1 MRSMSLLVKN
11 AQVFN
16 VYLKRFRPAS
26 VWISGDRFHYIDPA
40 QDLSAGAAEILDA
53 GGRYMIPGLIDI
65 HMHIESSMLSPMAYS
80 RCAAKNGVT
89 TIVSEPHEVANVKGL
104 RGVEAMIAGGEASPI
119 DMYFGIPSSVPS
131 TCEALETTGGT
142 IRMEEMKRLL
152 ENPRV
157 VCVGEIMNYR
167 QIIRENS
174 LEITKFLRYLAQ
186 ARPGFAVEG
195 HCPSLVDREL
205 AEFLYLG
212 IDADHTE
219 HTLEE
224 FRQRIENGMFME
236 LQAKMLLPEILQ
248 YIKDE
253 KVFSRCGFVTDDTMA
268 DRLVSEGGINAVA
281 AKAVTAGFPLE
292 EAICCATLN
301 NAQRMRLY
309 DRGAIAPGQLA
320 DFILLSDPASFRPE
334 MVFKGGRRIYD
345 AAAPQAPAAARTSP
359 FPEDFYRTV
368 QVAPVSAETFRL
380 PAPEGTSRVEARAI
394 EVSPAVTQT
403 KERRVVLP
411 VRDGRIDWRSG
422 DCALAAV
429 LERHGKSGAISF
441 GLVAGCGLHSGA
453 VATTYFHDHHN
464 LFVLGRNPADMAAAV
479 NRLRSLQGGILT
491 VLDGEVTAQL
501 PLPVCGLLSEASA
514 EQVGADLHAV
524 RENLHAM
531 GYTHRAPIMSLCTL
545 GLPVSPALKLTD
557 KGLVDVRA
565 GQLVELITEAGP

>member
-1 MRSMSLLVKN
+1 MRTMSLLVKN

-16 VYLKRFRPAS
+16 VYLKRFRPAN
-26 VWISGDRFHYIDPA
+26 VWISEGKFHYIDP
-40 QDLSAGAAEILDA
+40 SRTFAAEAEEVLDA

-80 RCAAKNGVT
+80 QCAAKNGVT

-131 TCEALETTGGT
+131 TCEALETTGGA

-152 ENPRV
+152 EDPRV

-167 QIIRENS
+167 QIIREND
-174 LEITKFLRYLAQ
+174 LEITKFLDYLSQ
-186 ARPGFAVEG
+186 ARPGFVIEG
-195 HCPSLVDREL
+195 HCPSLVDQDL

-236 LQAKMLLPEILQ
+236 LQSKMLLPDILQ
-248 YIKDE
+248 YIKE
-253 KVFSRCGFVTDDTMA
+253 ANGFSRCGFVTDDTMA
-268 DRLVSEGGINAVA
+268 DRLVAGGGVNAVA
-281 AKAVTAGFPLE
+281 AKAVATGFPLE
-292 EAICCATLN
+292 EAVCCATFN
-301 NAQRMRLY
+301 NAQRMHLY
-309 DRGAIAPGQLA
+309 DRGAIAPGRLA
-320 DFILLSDPASFRPE
+320 DFLLLSDPASFRPE
-334 MVFKGGRRIYD
+334 LVYKAGRCIYD
-345 AAAPQAPAAARTSP
+345 AAAPQVPSAPPSAS

-368 QVAPVSAETFRL
+368 QVAPVTAETFRL
-380 PAPEGTSRVEARAI
+380 PAPAGASRVEVRVI

-403 KERRVVLP
+403 REGRLVLP
-411 VRDGRIDWRSG
+411 VRDGLIDWQAG

-429 LERHGKSGAISF
+429 LERHGKAGTVSL
-441 GLVAGCGLHSGA
+441 GLVAGCGLRTGA

-464 LFVLGRNPADMAAAV
+464 LFVLGRDLSDIAAAV
-479 NRLRSLQGGILT
+479 NRLRDLQGGILT
-491 VLDGEVTAQL
+491 VQDGEVTAQL

-514 EQVGADLHAV
+514 EEVGADLHAV
-524 RENLHAM
+524 RESLHAM
-531 GYTHRAPIMSLCTL
+531 GYTHRSPIMSLCTL

-557 KGLVDVRA
+557 KGLVDVRE
-565 GQLVELITEAGP
+565 GRLLNLIAEVDP

>member
-174 LEITKFLRYLAQ
+174 LEITKFLRYLAK

-268 DRLVSEGGINAVA
+268 DRLVSEGGVNAVA

-345 AAAPQAPAAARTSP
+345 AAAPQAPAAARRMTDTATFLCSGSSTTAPSAWMPRRTFRQGPHWPQGRTGPWHSMAATTTRDAAKRSP
-359 FPEDFYRTV
+359 DPLRITAWPRASRAAACRSSSV
-368 QVAPVSAETFRL
+368 RRSWPGMVMRSAAISCPSRL
-380 PAPEGTSRVEARAI
+380 PARRA
-394 EVSPAVTQT
+394 EV
-403 KERRVVLP
+403 
-411 VRDGRIDWRSG
+411 
-422 DCALAAV
+422 
-429 LERHGKSGAISF
+429 
-441 GLVAGCGLHSGA
+441 
-453 VATTYFHDHHN
+453 
-464 LFVLGRNPADMAAAV
+464 
-479 NRLRSLQGGILT
+479 
-491 VLDGEVTAQL
+491 
-501 PLPVCGLLSEASA
+501 
-514 EQVGADLHAV
+514 
-524 RENLHAM
+524 
-531 GYTHRAPIMSLCTL
+531 
-545 GLPVSPALKLTD
+545 
-557 KGLVDVRA
+557 
-565 GQLVELITEAGP
+565 

>member
-1 MRSMSLLVKN
+1 MRTMSLLVKN

-16 VYLKRFRPAS
+16 VYLKRFRPAN
-26 VWISGDRFHYIDPA
+26 VWISEGKFHYIDP
-40 QDLSAGAAEILDA
+40 SRTFAAEAAEVLDA

-80 RCAAKNGVT
+80 RRAAQCGVT
-89 TIVSEPHEVANVKGL
+89 TIVSEPHEIANVKGL

-119 DMYFGIPSSVPS
+119 DMFFGIPSSVPS

-152 ENPRV
+152 ENPKV

-167 QIIRENS
+167 QIIREND
-174 LEITKFLRYLAQ
+174 LEISRFLDWLAQ

-195 HCPSLVDREL
+195 HCPSLVDEEL

-253 KVFSRCGFVTDDTMA
+253 NVFSRCGFVTDDTMA
-268 DRLVSEGGINAVA
+268 DRLISEGGVNAVA
-281 AKAVTAGFPLE
+281 AKAVAAGFPLE
-292 EAICCATLN
+292 EAVCCATFN

-309 DRGAIAPGQLA
+309 DRGAIAPGRLA

-334 MVFKGGRRIYD
+334 IVCKEGRRIYD
-345 AAAPQAPAAARTSP
+345 AAAPQVPAASRPSP

-368 QVAPVSAETFRL
+368 QVSPVTAETFRL
-380 PAPEGTSRVEARAI
+380 PAPEGASRVEVRVI
-394 EVSPAVTQT
+394 EVSSAATQT
-403 KERRVVLP
+403 RERRMTLP
-411 VRDGRIDWRSG
+411 VRDGRIDWRAG

-429 LERHGKSGAISF
+429 LERHGKSGTVSF
-441 GLVAGCGLHSGA
+441 GLVTGTGLHSGA

-464 LFVLGRNPADMAAAV
+464 LFVLGRDPADMAAAV
-479 NRLRSLQGGILT
+479 NRLRELQGGILT
-491 VLDGEVTAQL
+491 VLNGELTAQL
-501 PLPVCGLLSEASA
+501 PLPVCGLLSEESA
-514 EQVGADLHAV
+514 ERVGADLHGV
-524 RENLHAM
+524 RESLHSL
-531 GYTHRAPIMSLCTL
+531 GYTHRSPIMSLCTL

-565 GQLVELITEAGP
+565 GQLVELVTAAEP